1 MKKFL
6 LLVLSLSVLAVL
18 SACSDSGSSSNNGGG
33 TTGPTFTA
41 DDLVG
46 TYKVVS
52 FKTTTNYAGSTA
64 VSDDCSSI
72 TGKGICDQVTMYGAN
87 FTITKSGDNLVAE
100 SQMQMYG
107 TIMGNA
113 SPEDTYQYTK
123 YSNMAVS
130 DFPRTGTTKIYTGV
144 SGRNLKSL
152 TDNPDAAFSFTMN
165 ADGTITNNLS
175 IIKTIGDQ
183 DVTANTVVV
192 LRKTSPTVTTTIT
205 PDELIVPAE
214 SIENTTAQGIFNTF
228 VPALIAPTAN

>member
-6 LLVLSLSVLAVL
+6 LLVLSLSVLTVL
-18 SACSDSGSSSNNGGG
+18 SACSDSSNSGGG
-33 TTGPTFTA
+33 ATGPTFTA

-46 TYKVVS
+46 TYELVS
-52 FKTTTNYAGSTA
+52 FKTTTNYGGNT
-64 VSDDCSSI
+64 VVTDDCTGI
-72 TGKGICDQVTMYGAN
+72 TGTGPLCDQVTMYGAN

-107 TIMGNA
+107 TIMGSA
-113 SPEDTYQYTK
+113 SADDTYQYTK

-144 SGRNLKSL
+144 SGRNLTSL
-152 TDNPDAAFSFTMN
+152 TDNPDASFSFTMN

-175 IIKTIGDQ
+175 IIKTIGGQ

-205 PDELIVPAE
+205 PDELIVPAAN
-214 SIENTTAQGIFNTF
+214 IEDTKAQGIFNTF